1 MRDINHYK
9 IIDIHNHIYP
19 DKIAAKAV
27 KSIGAFYENS
37 PMKGKGTLKDLLNSG
52 KKADIGYY
60 VVSSAATEPKQVSE
74 INSYMAS
81 LSAYP
86 NLIRFGTIH
95 PEIYNPD
102 KEIKK
107 IKSLGLQGIKL
118 HPDFQRFNIDDP
130 AMIPIYKALEGS
142 LPVLF
147 HIGDHRMDHSSPV
160 RLARITDMFPG
171 LTIIAAHLGSYMV
184 WEKQWSTL
192 IGKKIYIDTSSA
204 LMYMQPEQA
213 VKIIRTHG
221 VDKTLY
227 GTDYP
232 MWSHSEEVKRFLSL
246 GLNSFEKRCILSLNA
261 SKLFG
266 INIAQEATSSF
277 DQ

>member
-1 MRDINHYK
+1 MQGSNHYT
-9 IIDIHNHIYP
+9 IIDLHNHVYP

-27 KSIGAFYENS
+27 KSIGTFYGDS

-52 KKADIGYY
+52 KKAGIGYH
-60 VVSSAATEPKQVSE
+60 VVSSVATEPKQVTA
-74 INSYMAS
+74 INNFMAS

-95 PEIYNPD
+95 PGIDNPD
-102 KEIKK
+102 KEIKR

-130 AMIPIYKALEGS
+130 AMIPVYEALEGS

-147 HIGDHRMDHSSPV
+147 HIGDHRMDYSSPA
-160 RLARITDMFPG
+160 RLAKIIDMFPG
-171 LTIIAAHLGSYMV
+171 LTIIAAHLGAYMV
-184 WEKQWSTL
+184 WDKQWSIL
-192 IGKKIYIDTSSA
+192 IGKKIYIDTSST
-204 LMYMQPEQA
+204 LMYIQPEQA
-213 VKIIRTHG
+213 VKIIRAHG

-246 GLNSFEKRCILSLNA
+246 GLSSSENRRILWTNA

-266 INIAQEATSSF
+266 LNRIQAASSAF